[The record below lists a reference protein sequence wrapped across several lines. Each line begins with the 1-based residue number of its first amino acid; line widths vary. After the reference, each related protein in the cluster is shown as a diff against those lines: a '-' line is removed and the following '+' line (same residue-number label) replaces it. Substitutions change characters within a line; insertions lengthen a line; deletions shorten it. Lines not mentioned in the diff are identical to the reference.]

1 MNPKN
6 SKTQENMNSLK
17 VGLLLLL
24 LSFST
29 QQIIA
34 QVEKLEHPEAWI
46 QKIEAQTKTIKSLQA
61 DFEQQKV
68 LSFLETPVISKGKF
82 WFKEPHQIRWEYQS
96 PYQYTMI
103 MNGGVL
109 TVKDGGDEFTSD
121 LSSNQMF
128 EQMSSLITGSIQGKL
143 LSDDDNYSK
152 GYYQNIEH
160 IIIRFIPKDKQ
171 LLAYLDYMEIWFSK
185 EKLEVDVLLM
195 HEASGD
201 YTKMVFENIQ
211 QNQNI
216 LSDVFE

>member
-1 MNPKN
+1 MNLIKI
-6 SKTQENMNSLK
+6 S
-17 VGLLLLL
+17 LLLFLFAL
-24 LSFST
+24 FT
-29 QQIIA
+29 QHIIA
-34 QVEKLEHPEAWI
+34 QVEKLNHPETWI
-46 QKIEAQTKTIKSLQA
+46 QKIEEQTKTIKSLQA

-68 LSFLETPVISKGKF
+68 LSFLENPVISNGKF
-82 WFKEPHQIRWEYQS
+82 WFKEPNQIRWEYQS

-103 MNGGVL
+103 MNGGML

-143 LSDDDNYSK
+143 LSDDANYTK
-152 GYYQNIEH
+152 EYFQNTKH

-201 YTKMVFENIQ
+201 YTKMIFENTL

-216 LSDVFE
+216 SADVFE